1 MLRHECMQCVNVDS
15 ASILPVVH
23 SLTTGPTETIRLYA
37 IETYPCILGGLC
49 LSEHSS
55 SLSYRELVSLAVCR
69 IAMATTRC
77 QKVYALPQAVCYSR
91 SGNPQTRS
99 WRCDSFILNSPR
111 SNTPPVLDCCFWSL
125 LDRCI
130 SPCTFF
136 ERGEVCTVFHP
147 LACHCMFL
155 SFTFHRR
162 SFPETPDCPTVYP
175 MSRVESLCCL
185 VPDVN

>member
-1 MLRHECMQCVNVDS
+1 MSLRPQMRTSTKSSPVGMMTLEASIEGATRLYDMRPCGMFDAVSHSFAGQERWMLRHECMQCVNVDS
-15 ASILPVVH
+15 ASNFPVVH

-77 QKVYALPQAVCYSR
+77 QKVYALPQASCYSR

-99 WRCDSFILNSPR
+99 WRCDSFI
-111 SNTPPVLDCCFWSL
+111 
-125 LDRCI
+125 
-130 SPCTFF
+130 
-136 ERGEVCTVFHP
+136 
-147 LACHCMFL
+147 
-155 SFTFHRR
+155 
-162 SFPETPDCPTVYP
+162 
-175 MSRVESLCCL
+175 
-185 VPDVN
+185 